1 MKAPSELSFPRAEN
15 VLKSCF
21 KNNAKGNDIMEID
34 KKKITAA
41 FENFNPTEEQK
52 DHIYESILNTQ
63 NAEIADAKKI
73 SSGRFRGK
81 RMGSVI
87 AAAAAVLA
95 TGTLAVSALGLI
107 DLQGAFGRIFDKD
120 VDKLE
125 AITTAS
131 EDYVTEGDGR
141 LSLSLMAVGG
151 TETEAIGAIK
161 IVRNDGGTFPDELVL
176 HRFDYSVEN
185 DRNSGM
191 NYDLTV
197 ENETT
202 AVLQFRIASD
212 RTIKGSTATLTFNTI
227 CDGNAYQRAFQSI
240 WRRNAETEDYE
251 KAIEDYSAIILDG
264 DWSITFPLDYNSEC
278 LNVDAQT
285 PVTLRTFEVTN
296 SGAYNFDD
304 IGATVT
310 KIGYSAISADVTFE
324 GDYPILYLPALEVSF
339 YLSDGSEMK
348 ARQMDLFADP
358 YDYSGEYT
366 LHCSFDYPVNVNDIE
381 RLTVNGTSIEL
392 K

>member
-1 MKAPSELSFPRAEN
+1 M
-15 VLKSCF
+15 
-21 KNNAKGNDIMEID
+21 DINE
-34 KKKITAA
+34 KKITAA
-41 FENFNPTEEQK
+41 FEYLNPTEKQK
-52 DHIYESILNTQ
+52 ERVYENILNVK
-63 NAEIADAKKI
+63 NAEISGAKKI

-107 DLQGAFGRIFDKD
+107 DLQAAFGRIFDKD

-125 AITTAS
+125 AIIAAS

-176 HRFDYSVEN
+176 HSFDYSVEN

-240 WRRNAETEDYE
+240 WRQNAETEDYE
-251 KAIEDYSAIILDG
+251 KAIEDYSAVILEG
-264 DWSITFPLDYNSEC
+264 GWSITFPLNYNSEC
-278 LNVDAQT
+278 LTAYTQT
-285 PVTLRTFEVTN
+285 PVKLRTVEVTD
-296 SGAYNFDD
+296 SGAHNFSD
-304 IGATVT
+304 IGAAVT
-310 KIGYSAISADVTFE
+310 KIGYSAISADITFE

-348 ARQMDLFADP
+348 ARQMDLFASP
-358 YDYSGEYT
+358 YDYDGEYT
-366 LHCSFDYPVNVNDIE
+366 LHCSFDYPVDVNDIE
-381 RLTVNGTSIEL
+381 KITVNGTPIEL

>member
-1 MKAPSELSFPRAEN
+1 M
-15 VLKSCF
+15 
-21 KNNAKGNDIMEID
+21 DINE
-34 KKKITAA
+34 KKITAA
-41 FENFNPTEEQK
+41 FENLNPTEEQK
-52 DHIYESILNTQ
+52 SRVYENILNAK
-63 NAEIADAKKI
+63 NAELSEISGAKKI

-107 DLQGAFGRIFDKD
+107 DLQAAFGRIFDKD

-161 IVRNDGGTFPDELVL
+161 IVRNDGGTFPEKLIL
-176 HRFDYSVEN
+176 HECQFSLAKDGVNAYSGE
-185 DRNSGM
+185 GM
-191 NYDLTV
+191 SYDLTV

-202 AVLQFRIASD
+202 AVFQFRIFSSVNIRGKDVTFTFQKICED
-212 RTIKGSTATLTFNTI
+212 R
-227 CDGNAYQRAFQSI
+227 AYQRAYDDVRI
-240 WRRNAETEDYE
+240 HRRYYDDFSDDIDVIE
-251 KAIEDYSAIILDG
+251 KALEEYNAFIFDDG
-264 DWSITFPLDYNSEC
+264 DWSITFPLDYNSEY
-278 LNVDAQT
+278 LTADTQT
-285 PVTLRTFEVTN
+285 PVKFRTRNVTD
-296 SGAYNFDD
+296 SGAYIFAD
-304 IGATVT
+304 IDATAT
-310 KIGYSAISADVTFE
+310 KVGYSAISADITFE
-324 GDYPILYLPALEVSF
+324 GDYPIPYLPALEVLF

-358 YDYSGEYT
+358 YNYDGEYT

-381 RLTVNGTSIEL
+381 KITVNSTPINL